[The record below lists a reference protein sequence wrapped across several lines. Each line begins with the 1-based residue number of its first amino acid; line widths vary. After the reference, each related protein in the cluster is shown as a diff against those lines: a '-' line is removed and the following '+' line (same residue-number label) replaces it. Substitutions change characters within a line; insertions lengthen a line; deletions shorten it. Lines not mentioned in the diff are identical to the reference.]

1 MDTTMLFIHKK
12 LEKKI
17 CPVTLKA
24 HFKAIII
31 KAVRN
36 WNRNRKTTDQIEKQ
50 IICVW
55 YMT

>member
-1 MDTTMLFIHKK
+1 MDKTMLFIHKK
-12 LEKKI
+12 IEKI

-36 WNRNRKTTDQIEKQ
+36 WNRNRKTDQIEKQ